1 MLRLALYA
9 FVALSLATLGAS
21 FGCAKKTTTVHM
33 QERVVESEPAM
44 VSPGQEIV
52 E

>member
-1 MLRLALYA
+1 MLRLARYA
-9 FVALSLATLGAS
+9 FVALSLVTLGAS

-33 QERVVESEPAM
+33 HERVVESEPAM
-44 VSPGQEIV
+44 VSPGQEVV